1 MVAAGPCWRVLV
13 ALTLVMASVGSSS
26 ADCCSNQLGKGVG
39 LAGINLIASYV

>member
-39 LAGINLIASYV
+39 LGGSNLIASFV